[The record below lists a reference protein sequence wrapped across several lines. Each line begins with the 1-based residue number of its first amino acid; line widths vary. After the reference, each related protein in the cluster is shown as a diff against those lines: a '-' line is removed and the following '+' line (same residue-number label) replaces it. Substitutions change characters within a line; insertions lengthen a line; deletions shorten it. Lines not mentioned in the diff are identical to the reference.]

1 MQMERPRLAQVGTA
15 AALVLG
21 MAMGGASVAAQE
33 ATPVGTPAP
42 PAGCTVIASGLMNP
56 RQLDVAADGTI
67 YVTEA
72 GIGGDEQLPSEG
84 LPGQATPVPEA
95 GGTPVPAGLGPTRG
109 TTAQVTAIA
118 PDGTQSV
125 VASGLPSYSLGNGEA
140 VGPTGIV
147 AGDGQI
153 WVAIG
158 GSYGLF
164 GLDPLTNEGSVVS
177 IDPATG
183 AVTQLADLG
192 AYEIANNPD
201 GTDVNPNLYGMDLG
215 ADGQLYVADAGG
227 NTVYKVDPSSG
238 QFSLLGIVP
247 ERTTSGEPV
256 TTGPATPVAS
266 PEAGASGNLQPVP
279 TAVHVGADGN
289 VYVGLLGALVPG
301 VGAVTVAQADGSF
314 RDVAVARTAVV
325 GVTLGTDGLLYAS
338 EISLNISTSPPTPG
352 DVVRFES
359 NGTVTP
365 ILGGLNFPNGIEF
378 DAAGNLLVIVNSVA
392 TGPEPDGQVLR
403 CTPAVSTGSSAS
415 VSSGLS
421 AGNVAARLG
430 DS

>member
-1 MQMERPRLAQVGTA
+1 MQMERPRLAQLGTA

-42 PAGCTVIASGLMNP
+42 PPGCTVIASGLMNP
-56 RQLDVAADGTI
+56 RQIDVAADGTI

-72 GIGGDEQLPSEG
+72 GVGGDEQLPSGGPAE
-84 LPGQATPVPEA
+84 QATPVTET
-95 GGTPVPAGLGPTRG
+95 GGTPVPAAPGPTRG
-109 TTAQVTAIA
+109 TTGQVTAIA

-125 VASGLPSYSLGNGEA
+125 VATGLPSYSLGNGEA

-147 AGDGQI
+147 AGDGQL

-158 GSYGLF
+158 GAYGAL
-164 GLDPLTNEGSVVS
+164 GIDPLPNEDSVVS
-177 IDPATG
+177 IDLATG
-183 AVTQLADLG
+183 AVTQVADLG
-192 AYEIANNPD
+192 AYEVANNPD

-215 ADGQLYVADAGG
+215 SDGQLYVADAGG
-227 NTVYKVDPSSG
+227 NTVYKVDPATG
-238 QFSLLGIVP
+238 QFTLLGIVP
-247 ERTTSGEPV
+247 ERTPAGEPV

-279 TAVHVGADGN
+279 TAVYIGADGN

-301 VGAVTVAQADGSF
+301 VGAITVAQADGSF
-314 RDVAVARTAVV
+314 RDVVDARTAVV
-325 GVTLGTDGLLYAS
+325 GVAIGPDGLLYAS
-338 EISLNISTSPPTPG
+338 EISLNISNQPPTPG
-352 DVVRFES
+352 DVVRFETD
-359 NGTVTP
+359 GTVTP
-365 ILGGLNFPNGIEF
+365 ILGGLNFPNGITF
-378 DAAGNLLVIVNSVA
+378 GHAGNLLVIVNSVA

-403 CTPAVSTGSSAS
+403 CTQTVSTSSSAS
-415 VSSGLS
+415 VSPGLG
-421 AGNVAARLG
+421 AIKVAALFG